1 MHKPTVIAILALSTA
16 LSTTLCGCGTMVN
29 ITNSTG
35 AVPPKPFGGV
45 GHDLDALA
53 AGDFMCGLDIPASLI
68 GDIVTLPDV
77 MIENSD
83 FKRTSEPPERDKR
96 SGDAKNT
103 SASRGD
109 E

>member
-1 MHKPTVIAILALSTA
+1 MHKPTIIGVLALWTA

-53 AGDFMCGLDIPASLI
+53 AGDFMCGLDLPASVI

-77 MIENSD
+77 LIENAD
-83 FKRTSEPPERDKR
+83 FKRTSDPPAREKQ
-96 SGDAKNT
+96 SGDAKQ
-103 SASRGD
+103 ASRGD